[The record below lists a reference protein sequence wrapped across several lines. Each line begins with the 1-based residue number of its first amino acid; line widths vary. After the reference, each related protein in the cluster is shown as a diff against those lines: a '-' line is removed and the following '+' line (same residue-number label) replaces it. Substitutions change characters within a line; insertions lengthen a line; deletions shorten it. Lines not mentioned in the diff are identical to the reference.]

1 MRRGPAIRRAGLAA
15 VCAAPPSRPPARAG
29 GPILRAAR
37 LGRILTAAVTD
48 RFIGVTGGSGSAADG
63 GGDANRTRGLSAG
76 GFDRRW
82 RSILCQKNF
91 R

>member
-1 MRRGPAIRRAGLAA
+1 
-15 VCAAPPSRPPARAG
+15 
-29 GPILRAAR
+29 
-37 LGRILTAAVTD
+37 LTAAVTD
-48 RFIGVTGGSGSAADG
+48 RFIGVAGGSGSAADGDG

-76 GFDRRW
+76 GFDRRL